1 VEEPRRESSLS
12 GQKEGKGALNVFD
25 IVGPVMIGP
34 SSSHTAGAA
43 RIGSVARQLLQEE
56 PVRAEI
62 TLYGSFA
69 QTYRGHGTDRA
80 ILGGLLGFEPS
91 DPKLRDS
98 FALAKEAGL
107 VYRFEL
113 AKTASI
119 HPNTARLRLTGRQ
132 GGSIELLACSVGGG
146 AISVAE
152 INGMGVSFTAQYFTT
167 VIFNEDK
174 PGVVAEVAGVFAAG
188 GINIAFMRL
197 FRKEQSGI
205 MVIETDQE
213 AGPAL
218 EEALRQVRHVEKVLM
233 LRPITK

>member
-1 VEEPRRESSLS
+1 M
-12 GQKEGKGALNVFD
+12 NVFD

-43 RIGSVARQLLQEE
+43 RIGSVARQLLKEA

-80 ILGGLLGFEPS
+80 VLGGLLGFDPS
-91 DPKLRDS
+91 DARLRDS
-98 FALAKEAGL
+98 FALAKHAGL
-107 VYRFEL
+107 SYTFHLSGGPSV
-113 AKTASI
+113 
-119 HPNTARLRLTGRQ
+119 HPNTARLELWGKQ
-132 GGSIELLACSVGGG
+132 GGEVEVLACSVGGG

-152 INGMGVSFTAQYFTT
+152 INGVGVSFTAQYFTT

-174 PGVVAEVAGVFAAG
+174 PGVVADVAGVFASHL
-188 GINIAFMRL
+188 INIAFMRL
-197 FRKEQSGI
+197 FRKEQDAI

-213 AGPAL
+213 LWPEL
-218 EEALRQVRHVEKVLM
+218 EDALRAVRHVDKVLM
-233 LRPITK
+233 IRPFSK